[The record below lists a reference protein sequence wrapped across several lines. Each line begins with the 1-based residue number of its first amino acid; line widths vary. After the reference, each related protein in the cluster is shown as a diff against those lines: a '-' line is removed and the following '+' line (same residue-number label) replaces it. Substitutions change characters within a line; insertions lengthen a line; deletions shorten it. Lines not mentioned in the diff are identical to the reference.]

1 MNGELP
7 AISVRDVRKDYR
19 LGVINR
25 RTFRDEILYRWFRFR
40 GHDARAA
47 LGRIGD
53 PRLEGDGLFHA
64 LDGVSFEIRP
74 GEAVGLIGR
83 NGAGKSTMLK
93 ILARVTTPTS
103 GEADIWGRTG
113 SLLEVGTGFHPE
125 LTGRENVYMNGTIL
139 GMKRREIDRK
149 FDEIVSFAE
158 IGPFLDTPVKRYS
171 SGMYVKLAFSVA
183 SSLDTDVLLV
193 DEVLAVG
200 DAAFR
205 RKSIARMRELAR
217 SGRTIVFVS
226 HSVPSVRE
234 LCSRCIWFQDGRI
247 FREGPS
253 ETVTDEYLTAT
264 ARGSSVPLA
273 EREDRGGSGSVHLTG
288 ADVAFDDR
296 AGAWTAR
303 LSYAV
308 RGGFRWAAPRAALT
322 LRRKDGRGGPIAV
335 FDSAA
340 AGGLPGSIP
349 SEGALVLTLSPDV
362 RLPADVYSVDVRLW
376 SGTGVCDHV
385 SGAAVLRAPDSA
397 AAPGWRTAP
406 WCEGLLNLR
415 HAWRAE

>member
-1 MNGELP
+1 MNGELS

-25 RTFRDEILYRWFRFR
+25 RTFRDELLYRWFRFR
-40 GHDARAA
+40 GRDARAA

-171 SGMYVKLAFSVA
+171 SGMYVKLAFSIA
-183 SSLDTDVLLV
+183 SSLDTDILLL

-205 RKSIARMRELAR
+205 KKSLARMKEIAA
-217 SGRTIVFVS
+217 SGRTILFVS
-226 HSVPSVRE
+226 HSMGDVKTI
-234 LCSRCIWFQDGRI
+234 CSRCIWFDHGKVVRDG
-247 FREGPS
+247 P
-253 ETVTDEYLTAT
+253 TDE
-264 ARGSSVPLA
+264 V
-273 EREDRGGSGSVHLTG
+273 
-288 ADVAFDDR
+288 
-296 AGAWTAR
+296 
-303 LSYAV
+303 
-308 RGGFRWAAPRAALT
+308 
-322 LRRKDGRGGPIAV
+322 
-335 FDSAA
+335 SAA
-340 AGGLPGSIP
+340 Y
-349 SEGALVLTLSPDV
+349 E
-362 RLPADVYSVDVRLW
+362 RK
-376 SGTGVCDHV
+376 
-385 SGAAVLRAPDSA
+385 
-397 AAPGWRTAP
+397 
-406 WCEGLLNLR
+406 
-415 HAWRAE
+415 